1 MAQPILRV
9 HTGLPLIK
17 ERVARLFLAR
27 RDGKADD
34 LLTIFAPECSYRLIC
49 DPRLFPKVGPFYGH
63 TEILE
68 SFRAC
73 DQILEYIDTI
83 VVDMIVDER
92 RAVVRRHATIRS
104 RETGNVGEFE
114 IADLLEFRD
123 GMITKM
129 TQFVD
134 TASLGLLV
142 GRI

>member
-1 MAQPILRV
+1 MAQPNLRI

-27 RDGKADD
+27 RDGRAED
-34 LLTIFAPECSYRLIC
+34 LLTIFVPDCCYRLVC
-49 DPRLFPKVGPFYGH
+49 DPRLFAQVGPVFGH
-63 TEILE
+63 AAVLD

-83 VVDMIVDER
+83 MVDMIVDER